1 MLEKYYKY
9 KVLYKEYI
17 IIMKYGNF
25 YETIDN
31 DALIMSSIFN
41 YKINKLSNTF
51 KVGFPINTLDNVINK
66 LNDLNINYIV
76 LDGIKK
82 EFKNNNYNNYIF
94 DKDIINYNLTVINE
108 INNYLINNI
117 LNNISN
123 KLERISE
130 IIHE

>member
-9 KVLYKEYI
+9 KVLYKDYI

-31 DALIMSSIFN
+31 DALIINSIFN

-51 KVGFPINTLDNVINK
+51 KVGFPINTLDNIINK

-76 LDGIKK
+76 LGGIKK
-82 EFKNNNYNNYIF
+82 EFKNNTYNNYKF
-94 DKDIINYNLTVINE
+94 DKDLINYNLIIINE
-108 INNYLINNI
+108 INNYLTNNI
-117 LNNISN
+117 LNNITN

-130 IIHE
+130 IISE

>member
-9 KVLYKEYI
+9 KVLYKDYI

-31 DALIMSSIFN
+31 DALIISSIFN

-94 DKDIINYNLTVINE
+94 DKDIINYNLIVINE

-117 LNNISN
+117 LNNITN
-123 KLERISE
+123 KLERISK

>member
-51 KVGFPINTLDNVINK
+51 KVGFSINTLDNVINK

>member
-31 DALIMSSIFN
+31 DALIMSCIFN

>member
-66 LNDLNINYIV
+66 LNDLNINYVV

-94 DKDIINYNLTVINE
+94 DKDIINYNLIVIKFY
-108 INNYLINNI
+108 NNYWSYI
-117 LNNISN
+117 L
-123 KLERISE
+123 
-130 IIHE
+130 

>member
-51 KVGFPINTLDNVINK
+51 KVGFPINTLDYVINK

-123 KLERISE
+123 KLEGISE

>member
-66 LNDLNINYIV
+66 LNDLNINYVV

-94 DKDIINYNLTVINE
+94 DKDIINYNLIVINE

-123 KLERISE
+123 KLERINE